1 LQASDKDEWMDGTTT
16 GSGSDG
22 EEVIKRVNLV
32 DKVPATP
39 NTRLAG
45 DKATTDMSTIT
56 CITNTSKI
64 FPKDEGKYL
73 FTFTIHFIPNRKHK
87 EVLIEKM
94 NVLFD

>member
-1 LQASDKDEWMDGTTT
+1 MDGTTT

-32 DKVPATP
+32 DKVPAIP

-45 DKATTDMSTIT
+45 DTATTDMSTIT
-56 CITNTSKI
+56 HVTDPSEI

-94 NVLFD
+94 KVLFD